1 MGDKNGEQLLID
13 KIRSGDPKAE
23 RQVYLDN
30 KEYFLGFI
38 SSRYPLLAEKDV
50 HLDVYQEVMIIFYK
64 NVKSGK
70 LTRLTSKIITY
81 LTNIGLYQI
90 NNIVRKL
97 NREQKFL
104 NEFEASEFTQ
114 NLPLIDIEEREVLEK
129 ELIEQ
134 LDKLD
139 DTCREIIR
147 LSFFDLERNSD
158 IGKKLGLTSKKVAQ
172 KKWLCLEKLRNLFH
186 KNFKPNE

>member
-1 MGDKNGEQLLID
+1 MGDKNEEQLLIEE
-13 KIRSGDPKAE
+13 IRSGNRKAE

-50 HLDVYQEVMIIFYK
+50 HLDVYQEVMIIFYE

-70 LTRLTSKIITY
+70 LIRLTSKIITY
-81 LTNIGLYQI
+81 LTRIGLYQI

-97 NREQKFL
+97 NKEQKFL
-104 NEFEASEFTQ
+104 NEFEASEFVQ
-114 NLPLIDIEEREVLEK
+114 DLSMINIEEREVLEK
-129 ELIEQ
+129 ELIDQ
-134 LDKLD
+134 LDNLD
-139 DTCREIIR
+139 DSCREIIR
-147 LSFFDLERNSD
+147 LSFFNLESNSN
-158 IGKKLGLTSKKVAQ
+158 IGNKLGLTSKKVAQ
-172 KKWLCLEKLRNLFH
+172 RKWLCLEKLRNLFH